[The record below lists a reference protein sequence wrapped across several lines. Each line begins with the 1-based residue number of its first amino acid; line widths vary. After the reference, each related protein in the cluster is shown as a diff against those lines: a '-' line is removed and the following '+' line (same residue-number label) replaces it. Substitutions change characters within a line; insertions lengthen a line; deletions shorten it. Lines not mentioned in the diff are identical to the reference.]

1 MIESKVIVLVGDPN
15 VGKTKFFS
23 KYTNSLYRWPTVQSI
38 PNAVIYN
45 EISMIFYD
53 TPGNRQ
59 NRNKYEYSW
68 QGIFRN
74 ADVIL
79 DFGGWWEDQVFGEKG
94 TKNPKYMTW
103 SGDDEET
110 MKRLHEYLQG
120 TK

>member
-23 KYTNSLYRWPTVQSI
+23 KYTNSLYRWPTVSCI
-38 PNAVIYN
+38 RNVTIYDDVP
-45 EISMIFYD
+45 MIFYD
-53 TPGNRQ
+53 TPGSRQ
-59 NRNKYEYSW
+59 LHNKFEYSW

-79 DFGGWWEDQVFGEKG
+79 DFGGWCEEQVFGTKG
-94 TKNPKYMTW
+94 KLNPKYMTW
-103 SGDDEET
+103 SGDDGET

-120 TK
+120 TE